1 MLNSLGAAAAAT
13 RVSKSSIPTSTI
25 TAQEKRKSSI
35 LLLIA
40 DDSFK
45 MIQVVQLHKNHL
57 IKIFSFAL
65 YFYYYNKIHV
75 IF

>member
-13 RVSKSSIPTSTI
+13 HVSKSSIPTSTI